1 VRRWFFAAAA
11 TNLHGLSYLPDVW
24 GLHPKDWPAHPAG
37 LAHDAYLPVEG
48 WMEHAAFDIPALR
61 RFTNFSADWR

>member
-1 VRRWFFAAAA
+1 MSAAVVIAAAA

-24 GLHPKDWPAHPAG
+24 GLHRHVGPAHPAG

-48 WMEHAAFDIPALR
+48 WMEHAAFDTPAFEEDLR
-61 RFTNFSADWR
+61 HGDRV